1 MPTSHNISRDF
12 FSTQLVTWYGQ
23 HQRDLPWRN
32 TTNAYYI
39 LLSEIILQQTRVEQ
53 GLPYYL
59 KFIENFPTVVDLAN
73 AEESQVLRLWQGL
86 GYYSRARNLHTTAK
100 QIVANYGGMV
110 PNRFEDLLQLKG
122 IGIYTASAIASFG
135 YNLPYAVVDG
145 NVYRVLSRVFGIDAD
160 IAAGTG
166 IKIFQHLANELLPRH
181 NTSTYNQAI
190 MEFGAMYCTP
200 RNPLCNGCI
209 FEIGCVANKQNLQ
222 TLLPVKSKKL
232 VKKTRFLNYI
242 VFKYKDQYAA
252 SIRADSDIWKG
263 LYDFWLLENMQV
275 SATIEDVATALD
287 GHSGDNTIILE
298 TKIFK
303 HLLTHQ
309 TLFVK
314 FFIVEISNKNAVESQ
329 YRLNFYDKAELEQL
343 PKSILITRFLEQ
355 YIFC

>member
-1 MPTSHNISRDF
+1 MPTIPNISPDF
-12 FSTQLVTWYGQ
+12 FSTQLIGWYGH

-59 KFIENFPTVVDLAN
+59 KFIENFPTVADLAN
-73 AEESQVLRLWQGL
+73 ADESQVLRLWQGL

-100 QIVANYGGMV
+100 QIVANYGGIV
-110 PNRFEDLLQLKG
+110 PNLYEDLLQLKG

-145 NVYRVLSRVFGIDAD
+145 NVYRVLSRVFGIEAD
-160 IAAGTG
+160 IATGAGV
-166 IKIFQHLANELLPRH
+166 KIFQHLANELLPSQMI
-181 NTSTYNQAI
+181 STYNQAI
-190 MEFGAMYCTP
+190 MEFGAMHCTP

-209 FEIGCVANKQNLQ
+209 FEIGCVAKKENMQMI
-222 TLLPVKSKKL
+222 LPVKSKKL

-242 VFKYKDQYAA
+242 IFKYKDQYAA
-252 SIRADSDIWKG
+252 SVRADSDIWKG
-263 LYDFWLLENMQV
+263 LYDFWLLENMQISSTV
-275 SATIEDVATALD
+275 EDVATALD
-287 GHSGDNTIILE
+287 GLSGDNTIILE
-298 TKIFK
+298 TKTFK

-309 TLFVK
+309 TLFAK
-314 FFIVEISNKNAVESQ
+314 FFIVEISHKNAIANK
-329 YRLNFYDKAELEQL
+329 YNLHFYTQAELEQL
-343 PKSILITRFLEQ
+343 PKPILITRFLEQ

>member
-1 MPTSHNISRDF
+1 MLSKPTISPDF
-12 FSTQLVTWYGQ
+12 FSTQLIGWYGH

-59 KFIENFPTVVDLAN
+59 KFIENFPTVADLAK
-73 AEESQVLRLWQGL
+73 ADESQVLRLWQGL

-100 QIVANYGGMV
+100 QIVTKYGGSV

-160 IAAGTG
+160 IATG
-166 IKIFQHLANELLPRH
+166 VGVKIFQKLATELLPK
-181 NTSTYNQAI
+181 TEIATYNQAI
-190 MEFGAMYCTP
+190 MEFGAMHCTP
-200 RNPLCNGCI
+200 RNPLCSSCVFANGCI
-209 FEIGCVANKQNLQ
+209 ANRQNLQ
-222 TLLPVKSKKL
+222 LILPVKTKKL
-232 VKKTRFLNYI
+232 VKKTRYLNYI
-242 VFKYKDQYAA
+242 VFTYKDQYAA
-252 SIRADSDIWKG
+252 SVRTDSDIWKG
-263 LYDFWLLENMQV
+263 LYDFWLLENIKS
-275 SATIEDVATALD
+275 SATVDEIATSLNGID
-287 GHSGDNTIILE
+287 EEVTIILE

-309 TLFVK
+309 TLFAK
-314 FFIVEISNKNAVESQ
+314 FFIVEISNKNAIENK
-329 YRLNFYDKAELEQL
+329 YNLHFYNQTELEQL
-343 PKSILITRFLEQ
+343 PKPILITRFLEQ